1 MATKRK
7 RSAAAPESTDTPD
20 VDAPTRAAREERR
33 WTWIAVGVIAVG
45 CAIRFWDLGGKSL
58 WFDEALSLEDSTS
71 LTTKFG
77 SGFHPPLFYYALHA
91 WARLAGQSDAVLRLI
106 AAVPGAITVGV
117 VFLAGRR
124 LFSARAGAFAAAVL
138 AVSSLHVEYSQEVR
152 MYALATLFVAVA
164 GWLLAEALAREET
177 ASPRERW
184 AWAVAYTA
192 AAYAGAATHY
202 LAGFVIAAQAL
213 ALVLAWRETRALVV
227 RLAILQAP
235 AVAVAAVVL
244 AATGY
249 LRKAGVAADFFV
261 TAQGVNQTL
270 FDDVGG
276 RLVALPRDMFAAL
289 VPGLNLKWLAI
300 ASYRWGA
307 IALFDLVAVVAAV
320 ALIRRR
326 DASLAARFVTL
337 SCVLVPLVAVDL
349 MVGPDQLRFFVA
361 ATPFLALVVGGGL
374 DALRPR
380 PPVSAA
386 PAGASLGVASLV
398 AVVALSSLAVWWYFD
413 PGMDKQPWRRVASLV
428 GEQARPGDVVL
439 VNEPHLLIAFERY
452 YRAKPGVDL
461 EGYPEIGGIR
471 ITPEDLDRWFFPL
484 VRDRA
489 RVWYVRMSATASHS
503 DPDELA
509 LKWLSKNMRPVSRLR
524 EPGYNGDIEVV
535 LFER

>member
-1 MATKRK
+1 MATKPK
-7 RSAAAPESTDTPD
+7 RTAAAPESTGAPD
-20 VDAPTRAAREERR
+20 VDAPTTAPSDDRL
-33 WTWIAVGVIAVG
+33 WTWIAVAAVAVG
-45 CAIRFWDLGGKSL
+45 CAIRVWDLGGKSL

-91 WARLAGQSDAVLRLI
+91 WARLAGHSDAALRLI
-106 AAVPGAITVGV
+106 AAVPGAITVAV

-124 LFSARAGAFAAAVL
+124 LFSARAGALAASVL

-152 MYALATLFVAVA
+152 MYALATLFVTVA
-164 GWLLAEALAREET
+164 GWLLAEALAREAT
-177 ASPRERW
+177 ASARERW
-184 AWAVAYTA
+184 AWAVGYTA
-192 AAYAGAATHY
+192 AAYAAAATHY
-202 LAGFVIAAQAL
+202 LAGFVVAAQAL
-213 ALVLAWRETRALVV
+213 ALVLAWRETRPLVV

-235 AVAVAAVVL
+235 AVAAAAVVL
-244 AATGY
+244 VATGY

-261 TAQGVNQTL
+261 TTQGVNQTL

-276 RLVALPRDMFAAL
+276 RMLSLPRDMFAAL

-300 ASYRWGA
+300 ASYRWPA

-320 ALIRRR
+320 ALLRRR
-326 DASLAARFVTL
+326 DASLAARLVTL
-337 SCVLVPLVAVDL
+337 SAVLVPLVAVDL

-361 ATPFLALVVGGGL
+361 ATPFLALLVGGGL

-380 PPVSAA
+380 PLGAA
-386 PAGASLGVASLV
+386 ALA
-398 AVVALSSLAVWWYFD
+398 AVVAVSSLAVWWYFD

-428 GEQARPGDVVL
+428 GDQARSGDVVL

-471 ITPEDLDRWFFPL
+471 ITPDDLDRWFFPL

-509 LKWLSKNMRPVSRLR
+509 LKWLNKNMRPVSRLR
-524 EPGYNGDIEVV
+524 EPGYNGDIEVL